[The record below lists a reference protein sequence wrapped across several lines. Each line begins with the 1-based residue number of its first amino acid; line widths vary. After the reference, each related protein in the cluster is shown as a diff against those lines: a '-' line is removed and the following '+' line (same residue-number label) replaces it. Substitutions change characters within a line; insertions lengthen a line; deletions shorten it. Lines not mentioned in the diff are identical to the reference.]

1 MATIRSKGQP
11 PVGSM
16 DWISHERGQ
25 VSQFADQENE
35 DFAFSARNEVDW
47 LNEHMAEIFNKNQ
60 VNVTEIFKTPGKLR
74 GKTPRTNRK
83 RNPLE
88 ERAPLTDV
96 FAPSPKV
103 TQSPSRSTP
112 LYKQMVRSFQ
122 VAEDPSTEKQQ
133 SEANRVHAT
142 VPGKEYTDS
151 GYHGSQDEMDV
162 DSKAQQP
169 AELPTL
175 DEQVQPEM
183 SADPDLASG
192 NVKVHRAS
200 YGRRT
205 TEGSFHTANEV
216 QGSKAP
222 ADRHIVE
229 DDDATEPDTDVAED
243 DRDAVEP
250 TYPTIAGS
258 TISPRRTSLPKE
270 SSAHASR
277 ASNNLNG
284 SMFEAAPHLHE
295 MRSPSD
301 ASSPVRP
308 LVRKSSLNFASLP
321 AREPLTTK
329 QSIGGRV
336 SRTSHLEQKA
346 TIPGRGSFLGR
357 QTGGRSLGASQHMGL
372 AMENG
377 DNDGDDEM
385 MDEDNDLLND
395 EQRPTILREES
406 DGTKMTKLHNKTS
419 TQRLNER
426 INMLGQLNASRPA
439 NTNPPIATFS
449 TQPNYPSL
457 PRDATEEP
465 MATEAISND
474 PKTTAN
480 PNIQNLHDE
489 DDDDW
494 IPPVQSTSVGRPG
507 LTKSFSADVMEQ
519 ISGKDSIGGMDIG
532 LQVPERKRAS
542 RDGSPLR
549 HAAVPGRSANPV
561 GHRKSKSTSAIT
573 PSTASEKVLDVT
585 HKAKVSTLSST
596 LNPRI
601 PHPGSSTPLASPARP
616 VDGPL
621 SASKAKLSSLLKSAK
636 GIFASSAGVS
646 AQAKMET
653 LSPPSMRLLNQA
665 ATSSLNQMM
674 STSERDV
681 EAVSKPSISQ
691 GSPSK
696 KDEGRKTR
704 SSTDRE
710 EKKKAK
716 EAEERQRADDKLEK
730 AREKERHK
738 ATAHKVERERVASQ
752 ETQIGET
759 GGQLAPVKQVERSRD
774 PASKMPPAADEGGIT
789 DPKDAEMVDAQP
801 LPPAA
806 ATRSQVPPTQMQKPK
821 DIRRPAKPIKDIP
834 SKPKPAPVSIRV
846 DLRKVSK
853 KFCFMSLANKTKISQ
868 IHPQNTAS
876 SFAVQEALAPPV
888 AQHNSLAKHPVVP
901 ALSSASGSTASAPT
915 KKTLKPKALA
925 AAARKKE
932 QDEREAQRKLDQKR
946 DVERKRAAQQEE
958 ERRQQQQQRKE
969 AERLR
974 EKERVAT
981 AEDPKKLLQKQAI
994 EKRRLENAERQQKV
1008 PTASLR
1014 AQPTAQQEKL
1024 SLAPPAPLRGELGN
1038 IRPGSRMNTVQDFG
1052 RSSQQPQANPARPP
1066 KRNFQAD
1073 QSEEPAQRPTN
1084 ARAGQALQQHDAK
1097 RRKTDEEVEEVEP
1110 RQAMPPPIRQ
1120 SNVRKPPPNS
1130 TFVHGYTNAPPP
1142 QPMSHAAPSLLKSTL
1157 AGQHKTQHKGTEPNQ
1172 LARFTN
1178 GKIPFAEAPNP
1189 PHAPTHK
1196 TPGAQH
1202 RLQPT
1207 TAAKSSPQYPNGDA
1221 ISLPDIAT
1229 DSEDEDEDNDFA
1241 PPAWANSP
1249 ELRNLLHQQEAMDA
1263 EDVFGPIGPLHMEE
1277 IFKNKDRHHR
1287 LRVRTSSAN
1296 WSGSDRL
1303 TEEECRRDLAAR
1315 ERMRRD
1321 GGWSYDL

>member
-1 MATIRSKGQP
+1 MAAVRSKGQP
-11 PVGSM
+11 FVGSM
-16 DWISHERGQ
+16 AWISHERDQ
-25 VSQFADQENE
+25 VTQFADQENE

-74 GKTPRTNRK
+74 GKTPHTNRK

-122 VAEDPSTEKQQ
+122 VAEDPSTETQQ
-133 SEANRVHAT
+133 VETLHPAS

-151 GYHGSQDEMDV
+151 GYHGSQDDMDI
-162 DSKAQQP
+162 DPKTQQP
-169 AELPTL
+169 AAMPALE
-175 DEQVQPEM
+175 EQTPPEV
-183 SADPDLASG
+183 AASLEC
-192 NVKVHRAS
+192 AS
-200 YGRRT
+200 EDIEKQRVSEERRT
-205 TEGSFHTANEV
+205 TEGSFHTASEV
-216 QGSKAP
+216 SGPKAP
-222 ADRHIVE
+222 GDRHIVE
-229 DDDATEPDTDVAED
+229 DDDATDTDTDVDQD
-243 DRDAVEP
+243 DCDTAHP
-250 TYPTIAGS
+250 TYPTIARS
-258 TISPRRTSLPKE
+258 TVSPPR
-270 SSAHASR
+270 ASTTR
-277 ASNNLNG
+277 EPLAPASIASNNLDG
-284 SMFEAAPHLHE
+284 STFGAAPHLHE

-329 QSIGGRV
+329 KSIGGRA
-336 SRTSHLEQKA
+336 SRTSHLDQKA
-346 TIPGRGSFLGR
+346 TVAGRGSYLGR
-357 QTGGRSLGASQHMGL
+357 QTGGKSLGASQHMGL
-372 AMENG
+372 TTGSG
-377 DNDGDDEM
+377 DNEDDDEK
-385 MDEDNDLLND
+385 MDEGNDLLSD

-419 TQRLNER
+419 TQRLNDR
-426 INMLGQLNASRPA
+426 INMLGQLNAARST
-439 NTNPPIATFS
+439 NTNPPIVTFS
-449 TQPNYPSL
+449 TQPSYPTL
-457 PRDATEEP
+457 PKDATEEP
-465 MATEAISND
+465 VATGATTHKPKETAIAS
-474 PKTTAN
+474 
-480 PNIQNLHDE
+480 IQNSHDE

-494 IPPVQSTSVGRPG
+494 IPPVQSTSSGRPA

-519 ISGKDSIGGMDIG
+519 ISGKDSIGGIDAG

-549 HAAVPGRSANPV
+549 PLAVPGRSPNPV
-561 GHRKSKSTSAIT
+561 GHRKSA
-573 PSTASEKVLDVT
+573 STAVVAPAMASKEVLDVT
-585 HKAKVSTLSST
+585 HKTTAANNPALSST

-601 PHPGSSTPLASPARP
+601 PHPGSSTPLASPVRP

-665 ATSSLNQMM
+665 TTSSLNQMM
-674 STSERDV
+674 STNQRDI
-681 EAVSKPSISQ
+681 EAGLVPSIDQ

-716 EAEERQRADDKLEK
+716 EAEERHRADDKLEK
-730 AREKERHK
+730 ARQKERQK
-738 ATAHKVERERVASQ
+738 ATTQRVERERVASQ
-752 ETQIGET
+752 EKQVGEMI
-759 GGQLAPVKQVERSRD
+759 GQLAPVKQVERPRETAPKIS
-774 PASKMPPAADEGGIT
+774 PPADEDGFP
-789 DPKDAEMVDAQP
+789 DQKDTEMVDAQP

-806 ATRSQVPPTQMQKPK
+806 ATRSQAQPTQMLKPK
-821 DIRRPAKPIKDIP
+821 EIRRPAKPIKDLAA
-834 SKPKPAPVSIRV
+834 KAKPAPVSIRV
-846 DLRKVSK
+846 DLRK
-853 KFCFMSLANKTKISQ
+853 ISQ
-868 IHPQNTAS
+868 IHPQNATS
-876 SFAVQEALAPPV
+876 SFQGQETLAAPV
-888 AQHNSLAKHPVVP
+888 AQHSSMAKHTVAP
-901 ALSSASGSTASAPT
+901 ALPSASNLTAPAT
-915 KKTLKPKALA
+915 MKKTLKPKALA

-932 QDEREAQRKLDQKR
+932 QDEREAQRKLEQKR
-946 DVERKRAAQQEE
+946 EVERKRAAQQED

-969 AERLR
+969 AERIK
-974 EKERVAT
+974 EKERAAT
-981 AEDPKKLLQKQAI
+981 AVDPKKLLQKQAI
-994 EKRRLENAERQQKV
+994 EKRRLENAERQQKA
-1008 PTASLR
+1008 PAASLQT
-1014 AQPTAQQEKL
+1014 QPTMQQEKL
-1024 SLAPPAPLRGELGN
+1024 PLAPPAPLRGELGN
-1038 IRPGSRMNTVQDFG
+1038 IRPVSRINTVQDFS
-1052 RSSQQPQANPARPP
+1052 RSSQQPQTNPARPP
-1066 KRNFQAD
+1066 KRGFQAD
-1073 QSEEPAQRPTN
+1073 QSDEPAQRPAN
-1084 ARAGQALQQHDAK
+1084 ARVGQALHQHDAK

-1110 RQAMPPPIRQ
+1110 RPAMPPPIRQ
-1120 SNVRKPPPNS
+1120 SNVRKPPANS
-1130 TFVHGYTNAPPP
+1130 TFLHGYTTAPPP
-1142 QPMSHAAPSLLKSTL
+1142 QPISHAAPSLLKSAL
-1157 AGQHKTQHKGTEPNQ
+1157 AGQHKTQHKGMEPNQ

-1196 TPGAQH
+1196 TPGAQQ
-1202 RLQPT
+1202 RPQPGT
-1207 TAAKSSPQYPNGDA
+1207 TAKSSPQYLNGDA

-1263 EDVFGPIGPLHMEE
+1263 EEVFGPIGPLHMEE

-1287 LRVRTSSAN
+1287 LMVRTSSAN

-1321 GGWSYDL
+1321 GGWTYDL